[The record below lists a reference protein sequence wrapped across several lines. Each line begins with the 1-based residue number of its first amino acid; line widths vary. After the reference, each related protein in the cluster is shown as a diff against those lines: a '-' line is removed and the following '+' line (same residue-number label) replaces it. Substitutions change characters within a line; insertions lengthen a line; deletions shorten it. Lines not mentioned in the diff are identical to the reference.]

1 MSGRLQFD
9 SVEKDFK
16 YSKDLMG
23 LIKVRGKVEDEDF
36 GNTKSDQVD
45 NLIEIL
51 RQIEEN
57 EVVIFT
63 DGSALGSVVSMID
76 YNRWSIENFFRFY

>member
-1 MSGRLQFD
+1 M
-9 SVEKDFK
+9 
-16 YSKDLMG
+16 MG

-36 GNTKSDQVD
+36 VHTKGDQVD
-45 NLIEIL
+45 NVLEIL

-63 DGSALGSVVSMID
+63 DGSALGNPGPSGAGAVVYLNLYQSSPILLKKVLIPLVATTQG
-76 YNRWSIENFFRFY
+76 N